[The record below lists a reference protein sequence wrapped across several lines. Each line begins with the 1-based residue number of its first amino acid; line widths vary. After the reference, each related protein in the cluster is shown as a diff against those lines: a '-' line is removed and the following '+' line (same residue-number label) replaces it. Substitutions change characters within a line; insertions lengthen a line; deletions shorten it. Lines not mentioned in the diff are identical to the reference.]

1 MKFIKILIKLKILK
15 LIYIYKINL
24 FKDAN
29 LNIILNRYLNYCNEK
44 IMFTSINSLFSNN
57 LVKYNLIFFKN
68 QTFNQFFFYNYNLIN
83 SIKNC
88 KIQYNS
94 NYNFKYLFFYFLNNK
109 LKTQNNNNI
118 SNIYLNNLFFIKYF
132 IAKFIYSYLF
142 NKNLLINFDKNK
154 LNLHNKLYNSDLI
167 LTKIRRF
174 FTLRELNINPKTFL
188 DLILAFFYTKDVIF
202 FKNLIKYILENTH
215 FKNHK
220 KFLYNLKVL
229 LSLIFDVYSS
239 TFNVLGVY
247 IKVKGKIGLGGNS
260 KTKKYNFKKGKFSFT
275 KKDQKLNYNK
285 DVIRTYSG
293 VLGFE
298 IYLTYL

>member
-57 LVKYNLIFFKN
+57 LVKYNLIFLKIKLLIN
-68 QTFNQFFFYNYNLIN
+68 FFYNYNLIN

-174 FTLRELNINPKTFL
+174 L
-188 DLILAFFYTKDVIF
+188 
-202 FKNLIKYILENTH
+202 H
-215 FKNHK
+215 
-220 KFLYNLKVL
+220 
-229 LSLIFDVYSS
+229 
-239 TFNVLGVY
+239 
-247 IKVKGKIGLGGNS
+247 
-260 KTKKYNFKKGKFSFT
+260 
-275 KKDQKLNYNK
+275 
-285 DVIRTYSG
+285 
-293 VLGFE
+293 
-298 IYLTYL
+298 